1 MKRRTRY
8 VLVLVLAAVLVNLP
22 LLHSTWTDQ
31 RVERSGVDVQATVVD
46 HRTVGGQHLVSFTFP
61 ESVDPDQRTWQ
72 ADVDS
77 TTYDHAVASGDLEVR
92 VLPDDPAAYRADG
105 QVASS
110 SLLVI
115 TLLADVVLVLAALLL
130 WRLGGRRRPQLR
142 AIAMADVERC
152 PPGTALDRIEGETFL
167 IRGEVSAI
175 EPGQVVLELGDRSVL
190 VYLDGH
196 LNVVGHQQPAQVR
209 ARLV

>member
-8 VLVLVLAAVLVNLP
+8 VLVLVLAAALVNLP
-22 LLHSTWTDQ
+22 LLHNAWTDQ
-31 RVERSGVDVQATVVD
+31 RVERSGIDVQAEVVD
-46 HRTVGGQHLVSFTFP
+46 HRAAGGQHLLSFTFS
-61 ESVDPDQRTWQ
+61 ESIDPDQRTWQ
-72 ADVDS
+72 ADVETTVYDRAVDS
-77 TTYDHAVASGDLEVR
+77 GEVGVR
-92 VLPDDPAAYRADG
+92 VLEDDPAAYRVDG
-105 QVASS
+105 QVTSNA
-110 SLLVI
+110 LLVM

-142 AIAMADVERC
+142 AIAVEDVERC
-152 PPGTALDRIEGETFL
+152 PPGSALDRLEGETFL

-175 EPGQVVLELGDRSVL
+175 EPGQLVLELGDRSVL

-196 LNVVGHQQPAQVR
+196 HNAVGHQQPAQVR

>member
-8 VLVLVLAAVLVNLP
+8 VLVLVLAAMLVNLP

-31 RVERSGVDVQATVVD
+31 RVARSGIAVSATVVD
-46 HRTVGGQHLVSFTFP
+46 HRTVGGQHLLSFTFP
-61 ESVDPDQRTWQ
+61 ESVDPDQQTWQ

-77 TTYDHAVASGDLEVR
+77 ATYDDAVASGDLEVR
-92 VLPDDPAAYRADG
+92 VLADDPAAYRADG
-105 QVASS
+105 QVASN

-115 TLLADVVLVLAALLL
+115 TLLADVVLVLAVLML

-142 AIAMADVERC
+142 AIAVEDVERC
-152 PPGTALDRIEGETFL
+152 APGTALDRLEGETFL